1 MCQCSV
7 RSFPK
12 CRPRYR
18 PPSTRHHAAKRPWI
32 DPGHHQPRPGI
43 ATPDEPRTSPHVVPE
58 LTGFRRRRTTA
69 TVNRLRPPHR
79 QRATA
84 TEHVRQYQ
92 RDLAEVRAA
101 ARLRVAA
108 TIGVGVNPR

>member
-58 LTGFRRRRTTA
+58 LTDFRRRRTAA
-69 TVNRLRPPHR
+69 TVNHLRPPHR
-79 QRATA
+79 PRATA
-84 TEHVRQYQ
+84 TAHVLQYP